1 MKRVMKNGILFA
13 AMLVAVGMLT
23 LTVLHGYGVIGGTGN
38 GAVMGDGFPGGGSN
52 DSEGFRR
59 PGGNNAGTTR
69 TVTGKRS
76 ARSPFRTTAI
86 RGVRGIRVIR
96 GARRPTET
104 GRIGI

>member
-52 DSEGFRR
+52 DSEGFSR
-59 PGGNNAGTTR
+59 PGGNNAGNNPDGD
-69 TVTGKRS
+69 GKRS
-76 ARSPFRTTAI
+76 ARSPFRTAA
-86 RGVRGIRVIR
+86 VRGIR

>member
-52 DSEGFRR
+52 DSEGFR
-59 PGGNNAGTTR
+59 
-69 TVTGKRS
+69 
-76 ARSPFRTTAI
+76 
-86 RGVRGIRVIR
+86 
-96 GARRPTET
+96 
-104 GRIGI
+104 